1 MKKIIP
7 IVLLA
12 ATVLAGCDKN
22 KGFQGDLSEEES
34 ELKAAVEQYV
44 PGVIYSIYG
53 TLADETT
60 DLCDL
65 FAEAKTKA
73 KANTLAQSDINAIAA
88 KFLKA
93 REYWEKSEAFLY
105 GAASDFGI
113 DPHIDDWPLDLNALS
128 KTLSNN
134 VLMNDLDTYGADRI
148 SSVGESSLGF
158 HGLEYI
164 LFRDGNIRGVADVTS
179 GETIVSETEEGVEE
193 SYVVTGINEL
203 IFAAAV
209 AEDLR
214 NACWRLQVC
223 WDPGAPADRVSYIAD
238 ELELPYTS
246 GGSAYTYG
254 ESLLRTGLVG
264 GIHEFWTESSTK
276 IFVSGM
282 QNICNEVAHTK
293 IATANSQN
301 EEGVHD
307 SSYIESPY
315 SKNSYRD
322 FLDNILSI
330 QYSLY
335 GKADADVPVNASFIN
350 FLKKYNSALGDKLES
365 ALAAAKASLQACI
378 DSGVAFVDNPA
389 ADCASN
395 AIEKIDALNNVLGEA
410 ADYISRL

>member
-7 IVLLA
+7 IVFLA
-12 ATVLAGCDKN
+12 AAVLAGCDKN
-22 KGFQGDLSEEES
+22 KGFQGDLSEEEA

-73 KANTLAQSDINAIAA
+73 KANTLVQADIDAIAA

-113 DPHIDDWPLDLNALS
+113 DPHIDDWPLDLNVLS

-164 LFRDGNIRGVADVTS
+164 LFRDGNVRGVADITS
-179 GETIVSETEEGVEE
+179 GETIVSETDEGVEE

-214 NACWRLQVC
+214 NACWRLHVC
-223 WDPGAPADRVSYIAD
+223 WDPGAPAERISYIAD
-238 ELELPYTS
+238 ELELTYTS

-264 GIHEFWTESSTK
+264 GIHEFWTEASTK

-335 GKADADVPVNASFIN
+335 GKADSDAPVDASFIN
-350 FLKKYNSALGDKLES
+350 FLKKHNSALGSKLES
-365 ALAAAKASLQACI
+365 ALAGAKASLQACI
-378 DSGVAFVDNPA
+378 DRGVAFVDEPT